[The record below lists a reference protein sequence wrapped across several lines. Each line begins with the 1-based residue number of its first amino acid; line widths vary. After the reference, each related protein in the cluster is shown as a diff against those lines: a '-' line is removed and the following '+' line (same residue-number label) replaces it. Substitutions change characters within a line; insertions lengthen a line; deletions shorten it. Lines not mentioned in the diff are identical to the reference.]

1 MPRATAVIQIH
12 TRNGGERL
20 GRRSDGPHDLTTGG
34 LIPLCGFVAGHGGF
48 GGFRG
53 PVHPFEEQAHHRGK
67 IPGRHLISTHQ
78 GLNRGELGS
87 AFWLPGPENPAD
99 GLTKENGYLD
109 PPLSFLKA
117 GSFFPGTL
125 RPLRWVATRE
135 FPEGQVP
142 RPCVSVA
149 ILFFPRARVNFFA
162 HFS

>member
-1 MPRATAVIQIH
+1 MLHLRTRRRLWRVCSTAFAAAFEDWEDLFS
-12 TRNGGERL
+12 RLKNGRQVTEENLVRHFTSNQQALEREKL
-20 GRRSDGPHDLTTGG
+20 G
-34 LIPLCGFVAGHGGF
+34 
-48 GGFRG
+48 
-53 PVHPFEEQAHHRGK
+53 
-67 IPGRHLISTHQ
+67 
-78 GLNRGELGS
+78 N